1 MALDDNKTEKS
12 QVKVKMK
19 NLKIILIYMDIN
31 KTVKSIY
38 KDEKCWKL
46 MKFLSY
52 TNLTKCLKKV
62 LFFASTR

>member
-38 KDEKCWKL
+38 KDEKC
-46 MKFLSY
+46 
-52 TNLTKCLKKV
+52 
-62 LFFASTR
+62 